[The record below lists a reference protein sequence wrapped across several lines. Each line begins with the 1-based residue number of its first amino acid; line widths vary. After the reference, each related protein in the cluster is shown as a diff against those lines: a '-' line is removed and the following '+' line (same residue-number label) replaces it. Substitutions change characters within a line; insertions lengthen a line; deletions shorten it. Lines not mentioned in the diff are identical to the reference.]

1 MVSIGFT
8 AFVTAIFTVAVIKA
22 VKKVIDS
29 YTGVTAWNLGHNQ
42 VVVAKTI
49 IDSSK
54 SVIALNS
61 DIAGCIT
68 TAAGMATSINEV
80 IISNTSSWSWGFL
93 GYPDWSSMVIVIDI
107 LH

>member
-1 MVSIGFT
+1 
-8 AFVTAIFTVAVIKA
+8 
-22 VKKVIDS
+22 
-29 YTGVTAWNLGHNQ
+29 LGHNQ

-80 IISNTSSWSWGFL
+80 IISNTSS
-93 GYPDWSSMVIVIDI
+93 
-107 LH
+107 